1 MKKKGKETVSSE
13 KDNRIFF
20 IVLALVAGLLI
31 GYFVARQKYTTLMSI
46 KDAMLVERQDVLTKT
61 QAENELMK
69 ASGVVVKDGVVYIKR
84 GVILQEEP

>member
-46 KDAMLVERQDVLTKT
+46 KDAMLVEQQDVLTKT